1 MRKKINL
8 IIAMSIVTTSLL
20 YSCTS
25 ELETENQ
32 RENSK
37 ENSAQLA
44 SKESAC
50 ELFSSAVESTIIPG
64 VKAVNLENGISTTCH
79 NNILIF
85 PTLQDYENSILKLDQ
100 MIDAH
105 NDDFDQQTASMT
117 DVEADDYADEVGFN
131 EDLPLLKFEE
141 ELGFCSLR
149 QHIETIEDEWLSQQ
163 GDGPWNLD
171 FNPDSHYIDDETERA
186 LLSVGSEFII
196 GNCKSGYTYYKKFDW
211 GTVEIEINDLNSL
224 STVIAAL
231 NNIVSPTN
239 INGATLAQVT
249 ELINASDTPN
259 KVSIKDIGAVV
270 GVIGQQPG
278 SECKDNNKEKDE
290 HIFSGDR
297 RIIWKHKYGRLLNGG
312 GNVVIRAKS
321 ITKSYRKK
329 KSKWKKYRATISA
342 GFSGSAFVICSTA
355 ESLDSNTTKKRK
367 RVKLMKYTDDVAGN
381 NQQKRLKPN
390 GLFSTHKQEGNS
402 FQNDVY

>member
-1 MRKKINL
+1 MG
-8 IIAMSIVTTSLL
+8 IISASLL

-32 RENSK
+32 RSNLE

-44 SKESAC
+44 SRESSC
-50 ELFSSAVESTIIPG
+50 ELFNSAVESTIIPG
-64 VKAVNLENGISTTCH
+64 VKAVNIENGISTTCR
-79 NNILIF
+79 NNLLIF

-100 MIDAH
+100 MIEEH
-105 NDDFDQQTASMT
+105 NDAFDQQTINMT
-117 DVEADDYADEVGFN
+117 DAEADDYAEEIGFN

-141 ELGFCSLR
+141 DLGFCSLR
-149 QHIETIEDEWLSQQ
+149 QQIETMEEEWLSQQ
-163 GDGPWNLD
+163 GDGAWNLD

-196 GNCKSGYTYYKKFDW
+196 GDCKNGYTYFKKFDW
-211 GTVEIEINDLNSL
+211 GTVEIEINDLSSL
-224 STVIAAL
+224 STFVTAL

-249 ELINASDTPN
+249 ELVNASDTPN
-259 KVSIKDIGAVV
+259 KITIKDIGAVI
-270 GVIGQQPG
+270 GAIGQLPS
-278 SECKDNNKEKDE
+278 SECKDNAKEKAE
-290 HIFSGDR
+290 HIFNADR

-329 KSKWKKYRATISA
+329 KGKWKKYRATISA
-342 GFSGSAFVICSTA
+342 GFSGSAFLICSTA
-355 ESLDSNTTKKRK
+355 ESLNSNTSKKRK
-367 RVKLMKYTDDVAGN
+367 RIKLMKYTSDIAGN
-381 NQQKRLKPN
+381 NQQKKLKPN
-390 GLFSTHKQEGNS
+390 GLFSTHTQEGNS
-402 FQNDVY
+402 YQNEVY